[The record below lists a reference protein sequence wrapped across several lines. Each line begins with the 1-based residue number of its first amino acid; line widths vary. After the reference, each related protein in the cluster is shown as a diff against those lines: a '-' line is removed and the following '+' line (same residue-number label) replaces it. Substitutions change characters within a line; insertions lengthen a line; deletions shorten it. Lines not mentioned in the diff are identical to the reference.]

1 MSMTVASLIH
11 VGFYV
16 ALLTWDIPTFDEGH
30 SIAKMTWVYVFGG
43 SALFAI
49 GDAVFE
55 SQPPAILQGFFGEDD
70 DTNKISQANMKMI
83 QSLGFAVQFVCGF
96 LIDSLIT
103 KVLILCGLLA
113 VGVVSMMVLH
123 IWVKSLD
130 GDRKKVAEGEEHL
143 LENP

>member
-1 MSMTVASLIH
+1 
-11 VGFYV
+11 
-16 ALLTWDIPTFDEGH
+16 
-30 SIAKMTWVYVFGG
+30 MTWVYVFGG